1 MCRLKSHCLCSHP
14 WVPFGTV
21 LQYHLFSLRAR
32 WPCMISVHCSVFPRI
47 YVLASTV
54 QFNFFFLIQAFL
66 FLLHLK
72 MPLKALLEGCSGHTP
87 CIQCHGKKKAFHK
100 FHLGRL
106 PCCLCGWQQPLEIH
120 REKMNYSTSRE
131 HYILWNPII
140 STYAPSSVVPGFSK
154 DSMPLQSWSTIKLLG
169 RLFSERSRQEK
180 GFPSICSEWLV
191 LPWLCHAWAGLHCRL
206 LPAVRLPRLCFAAL
220 WVCALS
226 HTYFWAFNQRPPS
239 HWNFSWSA
247 SSLPWL
253 HVSASSDCSLRQGYT
268 SQPDQLQG
276 TDKFGT
282 DRMAG
287 WPWPPASIRW
297 AMGWVWAVSGL
308 MWAVSWNQDTASFA
322 EAGNWYSAGTEKINT
337 SHLQRVHV
345 SATHFLEQP

>member
-1 MCRLKSHCLCSHP
+1 
-14 WVPFGTV
+14 
-21 LQYHLFSLRAR
+21 
-32 WPCMISVHCSVFPRI
+32 
-47 YVLASTV
+47 
-54 QFNFFFLIQAFL
+54 
-66 FLLHLK
+66 
-72 MPLKALLEGCSGHTP
+72 MPLKALLEGCLGHTP

-100 FHLGRL
+100 FLLGRL
-106 PCCLCGWQQPLEIH
+106 PCCLCGWQQPSEIH
-120 REKMNYSTSRE
+120 KSKMSYSSSRE
-131 HYILWNPII
+131 HYILWNPVI
-140 STYAPSSVVPGFSK
+140 STYAPSSVVPGSSK
-154 DSMPLQSWSTIKLLG
+154 DSMPPQSWSTIKLLG

-191 LPWLCHAWAGLHCRL
+191 SPWLCHAWAALHCRL
-206 LPAVRLPRLCFAAL
+206 LPAARLPRLCFAAL

-239 HWNFSWSA
+239 HWNFLWSE

-287 WPWPPASIRW
+287 WPWLPASMRW
-297 AMGWVWAVSGL
+297 TMGWVWAVSGL
-308 MWAVSWNQDTASFA
+308 AESSELKPGHCQLCRGWELIQCRHWENKHFPFTESSCQCNSFLRA
-322 EAGNWYSAGTEKINT
+322 ALVPCLGSCQELGGGRWPIYS
-337 SHLQRVHV
+337 S
-345 SATHFLEQP
+345 S